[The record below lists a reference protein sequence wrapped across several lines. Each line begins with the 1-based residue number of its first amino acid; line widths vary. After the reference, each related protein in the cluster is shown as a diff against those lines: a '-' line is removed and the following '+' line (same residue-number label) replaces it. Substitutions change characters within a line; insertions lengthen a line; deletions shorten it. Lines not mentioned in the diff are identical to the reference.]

1 MTSAQQQY
9 EGAIGQ
15 RRAKSKAPQMIFP
28 SPSMP
33 MAVARLFVEERYQC
47 DGVLTLH
54 HWRGTW
60 WQWRQSH
67 WCEMEGDAV
76 RALLYTFAENA
87 RYRDAEGELVPWAPN
102 RKKIGDLLEALA
114 AITILAADID
124 QPIWLDGRSTGTIVA
139 VANGLLEVETRHLLP
154 HSAQFFNHTAV
165 PFDYEPNAPQ
175 PKRWLDFLDALWPDE
190 PTAIDVLGE
199 WFGYVISGRLD
210 LHKIFVMVGPT
221 RGGKGVI
228 ARIETAL
235 LGKKNVA
242 GPTLSS
248 FGNEFGLEPL
258 IGKSLAII
266 SDTRSGGGK
275 NSPVVVERLLSI
287 SGEDTL
293 TVNRKYK
300 GAWTGKLPDRLH
312 IISNELPR
320 LGDAS
325 SAIVGRLVLLLTT
338 RSWLGKEDYEL
349 ETDLR
354 KELSGILN
362 FSLDGLQRLTGDN
375 ENHFTRFKAADEAI
389 TQMRD
394 LASPVGAF
402 VREKCVLGSDEEV
415 DVDTLYD
422 AYKSWCE
429 VCEYPKSP
437 KAHFGRDLRAACPSI
452 RKTRPRDPKDKRRHL
467 YRGIRL
473 RTEKDEA
480 EEAKAEAEPEL
491 PLGGHHNK
499 PVTVTT
505 MTSGGTQPGPGHSGH
520 SDQPNVAPTTDGP
533 SPAREREPPTYS
545 GLRSKSDDLPYT
557 GPVVEVPDL
566 GPDQLDE
573 HGAPVAANGSGEPG
587 LSQGCIRELA
597 NEYVDRAAAQN
608 ERNETG
614 EVNRAELDAWLKAVL
629 AEKVLPEFVEVG
641 FERVM
646 KVVFAM

>member
-354 KELSGILN
+354 
-362 FSLDGLQRLTGDN
+362 
-375 ENHFTRFKAADEAI
+375 
-389 TQMRD
+389 
-394 LASPVGAF
+394 
-402 VREKCVLGSDEEV
+402 
-415 DVDTLYD
+415 
-422 AYKSWCE
+422 
-429 VCEYPKSP
+429 
-437 KAHFGRDLRAACPSI
+437 
-452 RKTRPRDPKDKRRHL
+452 
-467 YRGIRL
+467 
-473 RTEKDEA
+473 
-480 EEAKAEAEPEL
+480 
-491 PLGGHHNK
+491 
-499 PVTVTT
+499 
-505 MTSGGTQPGPGHSGH
+505 
-520 SDQPNVAPTTDGP
+520 
-533 SPAREREPPTYS
+533 
-545 GLRSKSDDLPYT
+545 
-557 GPVVEVPDL
+557 
-566 GPDQLDE
+566 
-573 HGAPVAANGSGEPG
+573 
-587 LSQGCIRELA
+587 
-597 NEYVDRAAAQN
+597 
-608 ERNETG
+608 
-614 EVNRAELDAWLKAVL
+614 
-629 AEKVLPEFVEVG
+629 
-641 FERVM
+641 
-646 KVVFAM
+646 